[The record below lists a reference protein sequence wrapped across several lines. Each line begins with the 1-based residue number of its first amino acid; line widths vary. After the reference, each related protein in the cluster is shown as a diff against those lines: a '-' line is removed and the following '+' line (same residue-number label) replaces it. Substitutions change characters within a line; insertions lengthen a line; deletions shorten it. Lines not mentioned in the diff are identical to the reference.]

1 MVEGFGSKD
10 DSGRGGAGRAT
21 SIGGRGDPEASL
33 QALQRFRMVGFP
45 VWGGGRPLRERVEGP
60 DPLASRRAIQP
71 IFAAV
76 SVPHGR

>member
-1 MVEGFGSKD
+1 MVEGFTSKD
-10 DSGRGGAGRAT
+10 NRGRVGADRAT

-45 VWGGGRPLRERVEGP
+45 VWAGGRPLRERAEGP
-60 DPLASRRAIQP
+60 GRRASRRAIQP

-76 SVPHGR
+76 SVADGR